1 MKELKINRRVKVI
14 AILCL
19 VLFLTACN
27 LNERSSYSFSLENG
41 DVINI
46 VFKSKNGYTINQK
59 NGSFVISK
67 DNKTISQGIFLT
79 DKLYEEY
86 KNIINENKNKEILNK
101 KTGKKDNNDYIYYE
115 VQGKNGTEYNYIV
128 KVFSADSAVMI
139 GCLTNK
145 KEAQEV
151 FEQLIIKYDLN
162 NL

>member
-59 NGSFVISK
+59 NGS
-67 DNKTISQGIFLT
+67 L
-79 DKLYEEY
+79 
-86 KNIINENKNKEILNK
+86 
-101 KTGKKDNNDYIYYE
+101 
-115 VQGKNGTEYNYIV
+115 
-128 KVFSADSAVMI
+128 
-139 GCLTNK
+139 
-145 KEAQEV
+145 
-151 FEQLIIKYDLN
+151 
-162 NL
+162 

>member
-1 MKELKINRRVKVI
+1 MVI
-14 AILCL
+14 LLIKKME
-19 VLFLTACN
+19 V
-27 LNERSSYSFSLENG
+27 
-41 DVINI
+41 
-46 VFKSKNGYTINQK
+46 
-59 NGSFVISK
+59 
-67 DNKTISQGIFLT
+67 
-79 DKLYEEY
+79 YEEY